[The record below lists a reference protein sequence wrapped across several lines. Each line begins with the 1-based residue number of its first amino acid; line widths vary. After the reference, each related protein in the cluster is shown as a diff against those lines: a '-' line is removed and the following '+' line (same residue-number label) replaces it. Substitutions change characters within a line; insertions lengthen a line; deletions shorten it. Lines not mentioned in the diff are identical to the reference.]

1 MKLLINIIRI
11 VAITTAMSA
20 VLFALACAGGGDPK
34 NVYFNIR
41 VAEGHS
47 DMQDMESNKSDTISI
62 KVTADTDGKVH
73 LHGYDIELDIE
84 SGQVATMEFEAVL
97 EGRFDLTFHGVHTGH
112 SHSGSDGNSGGHS
125 EDEMVIS
132 TLVVNPR

>member
-47 DMQDMESNKSDTISI
+47 DMQEMEANKSDSISI
-62 KVTADTDGKVH
+62 KVTGDTDGKVH

-84 SGQVATMEFEAVL
+84 PGQVATMEFEAVL
-97 EGRFDLTFHGVHTGH
+97 EGRFNLTFHGVHIGHGH
-112 SHSGSDGNSGGHS
+112 SDSDGHR